1 MEITRELEEL
11 IAQQKIE
18 DAFEFL
24 KSSAP
29 KDVADL
35 IEKSLKN
42 PNEMK
47 KLEDEWKDLTLL
59 LHLVNTSFACSKEA
73 DKEALV
79 SCVLS
84 SVNAIKI
91 AMKYGMKKFVPI
103 LMRNAARAL
112 ILMDEKERAER
123 MYLEAEKICEELG
136 DEEQLAA
143 VENDLAALYY
153 ELKKYADAKVKIEEA
168 LEIRRKI
175 SREDEIAESLS
186 NAAEIYVKLGDFESA
201 ESCFK
206 EAEKLLRELIK
217 KDKSQKFTLAILL
230 SNFGMFCKK
239 VGRFSDAKKMFK
251 ESLEL
256 LEELEKLD
264 DEFSQFVATALR
276 HLGDLMREIG
286 DFKEAERYY
295 KLSAEKF
302 REIQSKWE
310 SRLAS

>member
-1 MEITRELEEL
+1 MEIAKELEKL
-11 IAQQKIE
+11 IAQQRIE

-24 KSSAP
+24 KSNAP
-29 KDVADL
+29 EDIADVIERSIKDPKEV
-35 IEKSLKN
+35 
-42 PNEMK
+42 K
-47 KLEDEWKDLTLL
+47 KLEGDWKDLASLI
-59 LHLVNTSFACSKEA
+59 HLANTSFACSKEA
-73 DKEALV
+73 DRESLV

-91 AMKYGMKKFVPI
+91 AMKYGMKKFIPV

-112 ILMDEKERAER
+112 ILMEEKERAER
-123 MYLEAEKICEELG
+123 MYIEAEKICEELG

-143 VENDLAALYY
+143 VENDLATLYY
-153 ELKKYADAKVKIEEA
+153 DLKKYADAKVKIEEA

-175 SREDEIAESLS
+175 GREDEIAESLS
-186 NAAEIYVKLGDFESA
+186 NAAEIYVKLGDFDSA

-206 EAEKLLRELIK
+206 EAEKLLRELVK
-217 KDKSQKFTLAILL
+217 KDESHKFTLAILL

-239 VGRFSDAKKMFK
+239 VGRFSDAERMFK

-264 DEFSQFVATALR
+264 DDFSQFVATALR

-286 DFKEAERYY
+286 NFKEAEKYY

-310 SRLAS
+310 RKLAS